1 MQKLIQILG
10 CGGLSLYSGE
20 KLAINLVVSKFADIN
35 TKIISLIK
43 KYPLQ
48 SSKRLEFGDFC
59 LVVEQ
64 MINKAHLTKEVLE
77 KIKEIK
83 ARMNT
88 RRELFLINTRK
99 RINSIVCSFIFLNFY
114 DIRIAKNNFKACLK
128 GRGG

>member
-1 MQKLIQILG
+1 MQKLVQILG

-48 SSKRLEFGDFC
+48 SYKRLEFGDFC

-64 MINKAHLTKEVLE
+64 MINKAHKTKEGLD

-88 RRELFLINTRK
+88 RRELF
-99 RINSIVCSFIFLNFY
+99 
-114 DIRIAKNNFKACLK
+114 
-128 GRGG
+128 